1 MQNNDLILKMIEDLG
16 KNIGKAIFD
25 VKEDLDPI
33 MLENL
38 SDKDIL
44 LIMLKKMIY
53 DKKYN
58 EAENTLFEFAE
69 NNNCDEVIEIGKWFY
84 AKLDSKSDN
93 ELLQNNFSRYEINQG
108 LKDFILKFTTRTTFS
123 F

>member
-1 MQNNDLILKMIEDLG
+1 MINKDLILKIIEDLG
-16 KNIGKAIFD
+16 KNMGKAIFD
-25 VKEDLDPI
+25 IKEDSDPI
-33 MLENL
+33 ALENL

-44 LIMLKKMIY
+44 LIMLKKMIS

-84 AKLDSKSDN
+84 VKLDSKSDV
-93 ELLQNNFSRYEINQG
+93 ELLENNFSRCEINQG
-108 LKDFILKFTTRTTFS
+108 RKDFMLHFTL
-123 F
+123 